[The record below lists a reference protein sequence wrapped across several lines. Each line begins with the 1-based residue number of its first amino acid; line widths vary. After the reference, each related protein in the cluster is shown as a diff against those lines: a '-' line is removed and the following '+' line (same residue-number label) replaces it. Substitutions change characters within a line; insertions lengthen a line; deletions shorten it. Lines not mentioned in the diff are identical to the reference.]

1 MAKIEGTYE
10 FTQFLKR
17 YPLECNK
24 IILKALRASGRPL
37 ADAIRRGVPVDKN
50 GHRIDR
56 WKKMVGVKAKQSKES
71 GRLYMT
77 AGYRDNGKT
86 SEHENEKQKAGKKKY
101 AIREWTKAYWM
112 NNGTLRRRDPSHE
125 FRFGIRAR
133 SKNNRNQEGQ
143 PHKNFYEKS
152 VEGMEPKVKQAFI
165 RSIEKQHEQLIKLNA
180 R

>member
-37 ADAIRRGVPVDKN
+37 AAAIRRRAPIEKWRMLVT
-50 GHRIDR
+50 
-56 WKKMVGVKAKQSKES
+56 VKAAESEES

-77 AGYRDNGKT
+77 AGYSGKRNGRKKDKYPGDRNW
-86 SEHENEKQKAGKKKY
+86 EWYKAFWK
-101 AIREWTKAYWM
+101 
-112 NNGTLRRRDPSHE
+112 NNGTLRRRDPSHD
-125 FRFGIRAR
+125 FVYPIRSR
-133 SKNNRNQEGQ
+133 SGKNRNQQGI
-143 PHKNFYEKS
+143 HARNFYEKS
-152 VEGMEPKVKQAFI
+152 VEGMEPKVKQTFI

-180 R
+180 K